1 MKIQVDGKSVLD
13 LNETKQKVIKRDI
26 PDEIF
31 QEDMERR
38 VHYAINH
45 KYEQCFKRLKEE
57 WDQKLK
63 GRVESVP
70 TDPDKYAE
78 LVFSQPDYKSRSQR
92 EKEGKHQEHLER
104 TGQN

>member
-1 MKIQVDGKSVLD
+1 MKIQIDGKTVLE
-13 LNETKQKVIKRDI
+13 LSETKKKVIKCDI

-38 VHYAINH
+38 VNYIIQH
-45 KYEQCFKRLKEE
+45 KYEQCFKRMKEE

-63 GRVESVP
+63 GRVDSVP

-78 LVFSQPDYKSRSQR
+78 LIFSQPEYRSRSQR
-92 EKEGKHQEHLER
+92 EQEAKRQEHLKR
-104 TGQN
+104 TGQK